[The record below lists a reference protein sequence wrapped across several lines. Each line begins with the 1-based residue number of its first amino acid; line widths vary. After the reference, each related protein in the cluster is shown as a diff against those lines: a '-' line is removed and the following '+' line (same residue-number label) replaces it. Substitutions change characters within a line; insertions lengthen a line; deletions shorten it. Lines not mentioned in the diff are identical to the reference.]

1 MNAARA
7 VSVVVLCFFALF
19 LSNAQ
24 AQISDQTFS
33 DPFSDEP
40 EFLPVEQAFQFDFR
54 QQSDVL
60 QVTFTIEPG
69 YYLYK
74 HQFSV
79 SSSQAQVGEPELPE
93 GKEKHDEFFGLTQV
107 YYDEVTLRVPIK
119 SASADAAVKLRFQ
132 GCADAGFCYPPQTKT
147 LYLEAVGQ
155 NSTSERPP
163 APTTSSQFGLA
174 DRLADDENIWLTLG
188 IFLVLGIGLAF
199 TPCVFPMYP
208 ILSGIIVGQGK
219 KATLSSSL
227 WLSVVYIQGM
237 ALTYSL
243 LGIVVALA
251 GVQFQAALQH
261 PVILWI
267 FIAIFVL
274 LAVAMFGAIN
284 LQLPSGWQ
292 TRLNALSTRQR
303 GGTLAGVFV
312 MGALSGLIA
321 SPCTTAPLT
330 GILLFIAQ
338 SGDVFLGFISLYV
351 LSLGMGIPLIVFGV
365 TGGKL
370 LPKAGNWM
378 NVVKV
383 TFGFMMLAVAI
394 VFIERL
400 WSSSLTVLL
409 WALLGMSL
417 FSYFWVINGTTRASF
432 GKGVRTF
439 IIFAGLFSSA
449 MLVYHTYFSSVDV
462 AKAHPEFIQVTNVQ
476 ELETQIAKASEQGK
490 SVMVDLYA
498 DWCVACKEF
507 ERYTF
512 PHPEVVDALSS
523 TVMVQI
529 DLTAQNAEDIAFMRQ
544 YDVLG
549 LPTILFF
556 DSSGNELTQAR
567 VAGFMGGE
575 AFADHVR
582 QTLNE
587 PDA

>member
-7 VSVVVLCFFALF
+7 VSVIMLCFFALLF
-19 LSNAQ
+19 SNAQ
-24 AQISDQTFS
+24 AQIPDQSFS

-54 QQSDVL
+54 QQDDVL
-60 QVTFTIEPG
+60 QVTFAIEPG

-79 SSSQAQVGEPELPE
+79 TSSQAQLGEPELPD
-93 GKEKHDEFFGLTQV
+93 GKDKQDEFFGLTQV
-107 YYDEVTLRVPIK
+107 YYDEVTLRVPIQRAP
-119 SASADAAVKLRFQ
+119 SDAAVKLRFQ
-132 GCADAGFCYPPQTKT
+132 GCADAGFCYPPQIKT
-147 LYLEAVGQ
+147 LYLEAVGETTSTA
-155 NSTSERPP
+155 NSQSSR
-163 APTTSSQFGLA
+163 ASSQFDLA
-174 DRLADDENIWLTLG
+174 DRLADDDNLWLTLG

-219 KATLSSSL
+219 QATLANSL
-227 WLSVVYIQGM
+227 WLSLVYIQGM

-243 LGIVVALA
+243 LGIVVAVA

-261 PVILWI
+261 PVILWV
-267 FIAIFVL
+267 FIGIFVF
-274 LAVAMFGAIN
+274 LALAMFGAIN
-284 LQLPSGWQ
+284 LQLPSSWQ
-292 TRLNALSTRQR
+292 TRLNSLSTRQR
-303 GGTLAGVFV
+303 GGTLAGVFI

-351 LSLGMGIPLIVFGV
+351 LSLGMGIPLIAFGV

-400 WSSSLTVLL
+400 WSSTLSVLL
-409 WALLGMSL
+409 WAVLGLSM

-449 MLVYHTYFSSVDV
+449 MLVYHTFFSTTTSLES
-462 AKAHPEFIQVTNVQ
+462 HPEFVQVTNVQ
-476 ELETQIAKASEQGK
+476 ELEAQVAQASKQGK

-512 PHPEVVDALSS
+512 PHPEVVDALSN

-556 DSSGNELTQAR
+556 DI
-567 VAGFMGGE
+567 
-575 AFADHVR
+575 
-582 QTLNE
+582 
-587 PDA
+587 

>member
-7 VSVVVLCFFALF
+7 VSVIMLCFFALLF
-19 LSNAQ
+19 SNAQ
-24 AQISDQTFS
+24 AQIPDQSFS

-54 QQSDVL
+54 QQDDVL
-60 QVTFTIEPG
+60 QVTFAIEPG

-79 SSSQAQVGEPELPE
+79 TSSQAQLGDPELPD
-93 GKEKHDEFFGLTQV
+93 GKDKQDEFFGLTQV
-107 YYDEVTLRVPIK
+107 YYDEVTLRVPIQRAP
-119 SASADAAVKLRFQ
+119 SDAAVKLRFQ
-132 GCADAGFCYPPQTKT
+132 GCADAGFCYPPQIKT
-147 LYLEAVGQ
+147 LYLEAVGETTSTA
-155 NSTSERPP
+155 NSQSSR
-163 APTTSSQFGLA
+163 ASSQFDLA
-174 DRLADDENIWLTLG
+174 DRLADDDNLWLTLG

-219 KATLSSSL
+219 QATLANSL
-227 WLSVVYIQGM
+227 WLSLVYIQGM

-243 LGIVVALA
+243 LGIVVAVA

-261 PVILWI
+261 PVILWV
-267 FIAIFVL
+267 FIGIFVF
-274 LAVAMFGAIN
+274 LALAMFGAIN
-284 LQLPSGWQ
+284 LQLPSSWQ
-292 TRLNALSTRQR
+292 TRLNSLSTRQR
-303 GGTLAGVFV
+303 GGTLAGVFI

-351 LSLGMGIPLIVFGV
+351 LSLGMGIPLIAFGV

-400 WSSSLTVLL
+400 WSSSLSVLL
-409 WALLGMSL
+409 WAVLGLSM

-449 MLVYHTYFSSVDV
+449 MLVYHTFFSTTTSLES
-462 AKAHPEFIQVTNVQ
+462 HPEFVQVTNVQ
-476 ELETQIAKASEQGK
+476 ELEAQVAQASKQGK

-512 PHPEVVDALSS
+512 PHPEVVDALSN

-529 DLTAQNAEDIAFMRQ
+529 DLTAQNAEDIAFMRR
-544 YDVLG
+544 YEVLG

-556 DSSGNELTQAR
+556 DTSGNELTQAR
-567 VAGFMGGE
+567 VAGFMSGE
-575 AFADHVR
+575 TFAEHVR
-582 QTLNE
+582 QTLGE
-587 PDA
+587 PDV